1 MCTHEYRT
9 STYTTFMRIGTSKQ
23 KNSSISKTSIMT
35 IPSEVDVSFSI
46 TGDMNRMSTSQ
57 NSISNTYSSK
67 TITIDDVSQEDSFLD
82 SSISSLDIHTERS
95 DSSIGTSSISQVLD
109 GQQPGHID
117 NLTPEQVRAL
127 YLVWNELLK
136 CIDQW
141 EDVIGG
147 EGLPLPLSSICSIS
161 SKNTSKSTLNS
172 SSKGKGRWSLF
183 KKSSSSFI
191 ESQSTNSSSFYSVS
205 SVPIDDTVNTRSNS
219 TIFEDPILHTCK
231 NPIPDRLTNPIP
243 NSQSIAGHIPKSTF
257 SEELWRGLLNGI
269 SDPDITVLR
278 FLRAR
283 KWNLNA
289 AINML
294 FSTIEWRSIVGVF
307 DLVRKGDEFIDA
319 RLWES
324 GKSFF
329 YGTDKHGRTVIYV
342 IARKH
347 DKNVP
352 GISENQKFTIF
363 LMEIARKLMAPG
375 TETVTLV
382 FDMSG
387 FTMSNMDFSQV
398 KFLVN
403 CFQSFYPESLGKCY
417 IVTAPWIF
425 WTAWKL
431 IKPLLDPVVSSKIFF
446 LKSEELVNHID
457 SSMLAKCV
465 SSSSTYEYQ
474 FSKSNSSNKNQMNN
488 ESFER
493 LQQDFVAC
501 KNQLIFTTKTISDAL
516 KNDLSSSDIVKLLDD
531 LSPVIE
537 QRNALKRRWRD
548 LSLQLDFCT
557 IPDTMYHRQRIL
569 DSKTGTIN
577 WNKACV

>member
-1 MCTHEYRT
+1 MG
-9 STYTTFMRIGTSKQ
+9 IDTSKQ
-23 KNSSISKTSIMT
+23 KNSSISETSITT
-35 IPSEVDVSFSI
+35 ILSEVDVSVNI
-46 TGDMNRMSTSQ
+46 TRDMNRLSTSQ
-57 NSISNTYSSK
+57 NSIFNTYSSK
-67 TITIDDVSQEDSFLD
+67 TITIDDASQENSSLD

-95 DSSIGTSSISQVLD
+95 DSSVRTSATLPVLD

-117 NLTPEQVRAL
+117 NLTPEQIRAL
-127 YLVWNELLK
+127 YLVWDELLT
-136 CIDQW
+136 CLDQW
-141 EDVIGG
+141 GDVVGG
-147 EGLPLPLSSICSIS
+147 EGLPLPLPSTCSTV
-161 SKNTSKSTLNS
+161 SKITSKSTLNS

-191 ESQSTNSSSFYSVS
+191 ESQPSNSSSFYSVA
-205 SVPIDDTVNTRSNS
+205 SVPIDDNINAGSNS
-219 TIFEDPILHTCK
+219 TISEDPVLHTCK
-231 NPIPDRLTNPIP
+231 TPIPDRPTNHTS
-243 NSQSIAGHIPKSTF
+243 NSHSIAGHVPKSTF
-257 SEELWRGLLNGI
+257 SEELWRGLLNGV
-269 SDPDITVLR
+269 SDPDITLLR

-283 KWNLNA
+283 KWNINA

-294 FSTIEWRSIVGVF
+294 LSTMEWRSIAGVF
-307 DLVRKGDEFIDA
+307 DLVRKGDTFIDT

-347 DKNVP
+347 DKNIP
-352 GISENQKFTIF
+352 GIAENQKFTIF
-363 LMEIARKLMAPG
+363 LMEIARKLMIPG

-387 FTMSNMDFSQV
+387 FTMSNMDFAQV

-417 IVTAPWIF
+417 IVSAPWIF

-457 SSMLAKCV
+457 NSMLANCV
-465 SSSSTYEYQ
+465 SSSSSYEYQ
-474 FSKSNSSNKNQMNN
+474 FSKSNSNDKNQIDN

-493 LQQDFVAC
+493 LKQDFVAC
-501 KNQLIFTTKTISDAL
+501 KNQLIATTKTICDAL
-516 KNDLSSSDIVKLLDD
+516 KNDLSSSDIIKVLDD

-537 QRNALKRRWRD
+537 QRNALKKRWKD
-548 LSLQLDFCT
+548 LSLQLDFFT
-557 IPDTMYHRQRIL
+557 IPDTMYHRQRVL

-577 WNKACV
+577 WNKSCA